1 MSNNKYQPYLWI
13 AGLGALTYLWTIF
26 FGFTYFDDQT
36 LILDNLFF
44 LKNLANIPAAFVTE
58 VFHMLHSS
66 AAYYRPLLTLSFMFD
81 AQIGGSS
88 PFVYHLTN
96 VVIHIIT
103 SCLVFVFLQKIKIRK
118 EMSFLFS
125 IIFAVHPVLTQAVA
139 WIPGRNDSL
148 LTLFTLLSFIF
159 FINFVEFGKV
169 KNAVWHLV
177 FFAAAIFTKES
188 GLLIPGVILLYLFL
202 FQKRQMLSV
211 KLYIAFAWAGTVGVW
226 YLLRVIALQNP
237 IKYTLTEIVKSIY
250 LGLPAVVFGL
260 GKVFFPVNLSVLP
273 IIQDSTLIW
282 GFIAIF
288 VIIDSIVFS
297 KNRNHKLIL
306 FGIVWF
312 IVFLLPSFIRPGT
325 EYVPDFLEHRIYLPI
340 IGLFMI
346 LSEVEFV
353 KKFSFSNKAGV
364 LAFGILTSF
373 FIVINFNHTWVFRD
387 RLAFWQSAVL
397 SSPHHPLAHKNLGA
411 MYYLDGNLDNA
422 ETEYEKTLELNS
434 QEPMI
439 HNNLGLIYAARGE
452 VKKAEDEYKKE
463 LGNNPNY
470 DNALFNYG
478 LLLYQEERTQEAEG
492 MWLATLKVNPDYTDV
507 MKNLFVMYYQNK
519 DIEKANYYYS
529 ELQKRGINL
538 QGN

>member
-1 MSNNKYQPYLWI
+1 MPNNKYQPYLWI

-26 FGFTYFDDQT
+26 FGFTYFDDNA
-36 LILDNLFF
+36 LILDNIFF
-44 LKNLANIPAAFVTE
+44 LRNIINIPIAFVTD
-58 VFHMLHSS
+58 VFRVLHSS
-66 AAYYRPLLTLSFMFD
+66 AAYYRPLLTVSFMFD
-81 AQIGGSS
+81 SQFSGNS
-88 PFVYHLTN
+88 PFFYHLTN
-96 VVIHIIT
+96 VFIHIVA
-103 SCLVFVFLQKIKIRK
+103 SCVVFIFLQKIKIRK
-118 EMSFLFS
+118 EVAFLFS
-125 IIFAVHPVLTQAVA
+125 LIFTAHPVLAQAVA

-148 LTLFTLLSFIF
+148 LTLFSLLSFIF
-159 FINFVEFGKV
+159 FIKFVEFGKV

-177 FFAAAIFTKES
+177 FFAAALFTKEP
-188 GLLIPGVILLYLFL
+188 GLLIAPVIVLYFLLFDKK
-202 FQKRQMLSV
+202 QIMSEKS
-211 KLYIAFAWAGTVGVW
+211 YIAFAWTGIAGVW

-273 IIQDSTLIW
+273 VIQDSTLIW
-282 GFIAIF
+282 GFIAILAIIVS
-288 VIIDSIVFS
+288 VIFS
-297 KNRNHKLIL
+297 KNRNYKLIL

-312 IVFLLPSFIRPGT
+312 FVFLLPSFIRPGT

-340 IGLFMI
+340 IGLFII
-346 LSEVEFV
+346 LSEVEYV

-364 LAFGILTSF
+364 LTFGILVSF
-373 FIVINFNHTWVFRD
+373 LVVTNLVHTWVFRD
-387 RLAFWQSAVL
+387 RLAFWQSAVF

-422 ETEYEKTLELNS
+422 ETEYEKTLELNF

-439 HNNLGLIYAARGE
+439 HNNLGLIYAAKGE

-463 LGNNPNY
+463 LKINPNY